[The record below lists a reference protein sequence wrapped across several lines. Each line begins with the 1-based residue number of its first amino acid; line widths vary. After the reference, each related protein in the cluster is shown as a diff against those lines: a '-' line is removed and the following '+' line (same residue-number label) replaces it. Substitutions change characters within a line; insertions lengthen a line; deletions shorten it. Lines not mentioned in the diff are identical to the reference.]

1 MGVTTQL
8 AGPRARLWAAI
19 CFEMLERLT
28 EGTKYVC
35 KDSQQQPRFAPP
47 KFTNFARR
55 RASSVPG
62 RTFRLI
68 SAGIGSQS
76 DGPLEQ
82 TLVTSNLASG
92 H

>member
-28 EGTKYVC
+28 EGAKKTPNNSAVSHCRIHKLR
-35 KDSQQQPRFAPP
+35 PA
-47 KFTNFARR
+47 
-55 RASSVPG
+55 ASLQCPG
-62 RTFRLI
+62 SAVRLV